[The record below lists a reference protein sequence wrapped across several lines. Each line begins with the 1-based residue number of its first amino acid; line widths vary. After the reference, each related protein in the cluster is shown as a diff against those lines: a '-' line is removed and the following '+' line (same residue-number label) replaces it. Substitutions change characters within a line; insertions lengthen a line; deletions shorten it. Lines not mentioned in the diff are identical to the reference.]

1 MSNVLSI
8 LASGDPARHRLLSAP
23 HGRNVWCGPA
33 ALSAVTGCS
42 TDLAALL
49 VARDRY
55 ATDCARRIRGVR
67 GTYTAEICR
76 ALNRLGWN
84 AVPNTFPSHDRE
96 SLASWLRR
104 FRGDR
109 RARIVSAANHWVAA
123 QDGYVADSRGGLVRA
138 DASALRRALVVDVI
152 TAERSLLVD
161 FAALERSIL
170 DEARAA
176 RASRPAARARTE
188 WAVVLVNAAGAVHA
202 RADHRS
208 KRAALE
214 WLRTAHIPGGAMED
228 RDGVR
233 VLVET
238 RWVGGAVLRVAET
251 GEETLVATRGD
262 TEAWETR

>member
-1 MSNVLSI
+1 MSNVLYR
-8 LASGDPARHRLLSAP
+8 LEPGDPARHRLLSAP
-23 HGRNVWCGPA
+23 HGANPWCGPA
-33 ALSAVTGCS
+33 AISAVTGCS
-42 TDLAALL
+42 SDLAAML

-67 GTYTAEICR
+67 GTYTEEVRR
-76 ALNRLGWN
+76 ALLRLGWDS
-84 AVPNTFPSHDRE
+84 VPTWVQSSDRE

-109 RARIVSAANHWVAA
+109 RAKIVSAANHWIAI

-152 TAERSLLVD
+152 VAERSRLVD
-161 FAALERSIL
+161 FAALEASIM
-170 DEARAA
+170 DEVRMARAT
-176 RASRPAARARTE
+176 RPAARARTE
-188 WAVVLVNAAGAVHA
+188 WTVALVNAEGAIHA
-202 RADHRS
+202 RVDQRS

-214 WLRTAHIPGGAMED
+214 YLRTAYVPGGTMEF
-228 RDGVR
+228 RDGAR

-238 RWVGGAVLRVAET
+238 RWVGAVVLRVAET
-251 GEETLVATRGD
+251 GEESLVATRGD

>member
-1 MSNVLSI
+1 MSNVLSR
-8 LASGDPARHRLLSAP
+8 LAATDPARHRLLSAP

-33 ALSAVTGCS
+33 ALSALTGCS

-49 VARDRY
+49 VAQERY
-55 ATDCARRIRGVR
+55 GTDCARRIRGVR

-76 ALNRLGWN
+76 ALGRLGWD
-84 AVPNTFPSHDRE
+84 AVSNTFPSCDRE

-104 FRGDR
+104 IRGDR
-109 RARIVSAANHWVAA
+109 RAKIVSAAHHWMAV

-138 DASALRRALVVDVI
+138 DGSALRRALVVDVI
-152 TAERSLLVD
+152 NAERSRLVD
-161 FAALERSIL
+161 FTSLEAELL
-170 DEARAA
+170 DMARTARAT
-176 RASRPAARARTE
+176 RPAARARTE
-188 WAVVLVNAAGAVHA
+188 WTVALVNAEGAVHA
-202 RADHRS
+202 RMDQRS

-214 WLRTAHIPGGAMED
+214 FLRTAFVPGGVMED

-238 RWVGGAVLRVAET
+238 RWVGAAVLRVAET
-251 GEETLVATRGD
+251 GEESLVATRGD